1 MGEKTRKKPSAVAG
15 ELRSLLDSNRSEE
28 IVHQFFADHV
38 RLQDSLDR
46 SNAESETTSGTFH
59 RVLQQESTSLNT
71 FKELL

>member
-28 IVHQFFADHV
+28 IVQQFFADHV

-46 SNAESETTSGTFH
+46 SNAESETTSGTSIEFSN
-59 RVLQQESTSLNT
+59 RNLQT
-71 FKELL
+71 